1 MEANSTLETVGVDI
15 QKESSTSRLIG
26 YVVVLAAMFVA
37 FEWTQRDI
45 KVEETDKIYD
55 FAPVEEDMIPI
66 TRQEQPMQ
74 APPPAAA
81 PLTPEILDVVDNK
94 EELPDQEIQTT
105 EEVNQAITT
114 TTGTGAPTAVVQGP
128 PAPVVEEVEDE
139 TIHDVPEVQASF
151 PGDVYQWIKQN
162 MKYPA
167 AAQEQGIQGRVSIQF
182 VVNKDGSIVDVKVQ
196 RSPDQSL
203 SDEAERLV
211 KKMPK
216 WTPAR
221 MGGKP
226 VRSRFS
232 LPITFRLQ

>member
-1 MEANSTLETVGVDI
+1 MEANSTLNTVTEEM
-15 QKESSTSRLIG
+15 QKQSSTSRLIG
-26 YVVVLAAMFVA
+26 YVVVLATMFVA

-94 EELPDQEIQTT
+94 EELPDEEIQTT
-105 EEVNQAITT
+105 EEVNQAITS
-114 TTGTGAPTAVVQGP
+114 TTGTGAPTAVVAGP

-151 PGDVYQWIKQN
+151 PGDVYKWIKDN

-167 AAQEQGIQGRVSIQF
+167 AAQEQGIQGRVSVQF
-182 VVNKDGSIVDVKVQ
+182 VVNKDGSIVDVKIQ
-196 RSPDQSL
+196 RSPDASL
-203 SDEAERLV
+203 GAEAERLV